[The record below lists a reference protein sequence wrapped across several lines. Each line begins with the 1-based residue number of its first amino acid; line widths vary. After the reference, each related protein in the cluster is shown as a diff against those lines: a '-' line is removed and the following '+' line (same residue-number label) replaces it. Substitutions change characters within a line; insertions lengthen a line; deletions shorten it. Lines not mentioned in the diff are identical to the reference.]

1 MAVTLTVETEI
12 ARAEQVRASREQQQ
26 TRSPSIRRSVGACQ
40 VHSDKNKIDTRV
52 RERLWPLSSVNRFI
66 YWLSTGAWARIE
78 INGRCGRCD
87 KEEYRCVHIGAGML
101 IRKDM
106 FMGMEFFYAL
116 NMDFIKIVGSLLRS
130 KAS

>member
-12 ARAEQVRASREQQQ
+12 ARAEQVRVSREQQQ

-87 KEEYRCVHIGAGML
+87 ATKRNIDVFILVPLCLLGKTCLWAWNSFML
-101 IRKDM
+101 
-106 FMGMEFFYAL
+106 
-116 NMDFIKIVGSLLRS
+116 
-130 KAS
+130 